1 MFVTVGLTVVLG
13 TVVVKPASVY
23 QIGLPTLQV
32 PDVNVAEVPEQMAA
46 GVAAPVGAVVG
57 V

>member
-1 MFVTVGLTVVLG
+1 MLG

-32 PDVNVAEVPEQMAA
+32 PAVNVAEVPEQIAD
-46 GVAAPVGAVVG
+46 GVAVPVGAVVG